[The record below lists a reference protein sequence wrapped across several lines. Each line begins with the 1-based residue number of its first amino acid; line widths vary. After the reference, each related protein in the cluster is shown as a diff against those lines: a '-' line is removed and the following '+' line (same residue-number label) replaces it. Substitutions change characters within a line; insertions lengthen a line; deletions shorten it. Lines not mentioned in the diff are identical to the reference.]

1 MITTAEQKLINAMEC
16 VTVEVT
22 TEELSYLIRQAKISE
37 VLQKFT
43 VELCERLNEALETE
57 GKPTITVD
65 EYILNDLY
73 DLLKEIGN

>member
-1 MITTAEQKLINAMEC
+1 MITTIEQRLIRTMERT
-16 VTVEVT
+16 TVEVT
-22 TEELSYLIRQAKISE
+22 TEELSYLIRRAKISE
-37 VLQKFT
+37 VLRKFT

-65 EYILNDLY
+65 EYMLHDLY

>member
-1 MITTAEQKLINAMEC
+1 MI
-16 VTVEVT
+16 T

-43 VELCERLNEALETE
+43 AELCERFSEALETE

-65 EYILNDLY
+65 ACILNDLY
-73 DLLKEIGN
+73 DLLKEIEN

>member
-1 MITTAEQKLINAMEC
+1 MITTIEQRLIRTMERT
-16 VTVEVT
+16 TVEVT
-22 TEELSYLIRQAKISE
+22 TEELSYLIRRAKISE

-65 EYILNDLY
+65 EYMLHDLY
-73 DLLKEIGN
+73 DLLKEIEN